1 MASYELACK
10 NYTMAGFDTSPT
22 PEANERDGSRVCGV
36 SECGE
41 KSKIIQAMLPN
52 LLCRVLCVASQTV
65 ATLPDAVVGMSD
77 DRW

>member
-10 NYTMAGFDTSPT
+10 NYIMAGFDTSLT
-22 PEANERDGSRVCGV
+22 PEANERDGSLRVCGV

-41 KSKIIQAMLPN
+41 NQSGHAPKSAMQGPARL
-52 LLCRVLCVASQTV
+52 SV